1 MQRMN
6 NSVTKVGISGANGT
20 MGRLTI
26 GAINAVDDLTVGGL
40 YAPGRDGEDIMGY
53 SASADPAALSD
64 CDVVIELTNPS
75 ASDENVPRW
84 RDSGKNVLIG
94 TSSYTV
100 ARVDALREAWAGLD
114 TRCLVVPNFSIG
126 AVLMM
131 RFAELAAPH
140 FESAEIVEMHR
151 DDKPDA
157 PSGTALHTAARMA
170 AARKH
175 GAISRGS
182 ELVAGALGA
191 DVEGIPVH
199 SLRMRGAL
207 AHQEVTLGSVG
218 QYLTVR
224 HDTTHYDC
232 FAPGILKALREIGS
246 LKSGVTVGLEGL
258 LGV

>member
-1 MQRMN
+1 M
-6 NSVTKVGISGANGT
+6 STSAIKVGISGANGT

-26 GAINAVDDLTVGGL
+26 GAIDAVDDLIVDGL
-40 YAPGRDGEDIMGY
+40 YAPGRDGEDILGHR
-53 SASADPAALSD
+53 ASDDPVALAG

-75 ASDENVPRW
+75 ASDKNVPRW

-94 TSSYTV
+94 TSGYTV
-100 ARVDALREAWAGLD
+100 ARVDALREAWSGLD
-114 TRCLVVPNFSIG
+114 SRCLVVPNFSVG

-170 AARKH
+170 AAREQASH
-175 GAISRGS
+175 SRGS
-182 ELVAGALGA
+182 EIVTGALGA

-207 AHQEVTLGSVG
+207 AHQEVILGSLG

-232 FAPGILKALREIGS
+232 FAPGILLSLREINS
-246 LKSGVTVGLEGL
+246 LDSGVTVGLEGL

>member
-1 MQRMN
+1 MN
-6 NSVTKVGISGANGT
+6 TPPVKVGISGANGT

-26 GAINAVDDLTVGGL
+26 GAIDAVDDLTISGL
-40 YAPGRDGEDIMGY
+40 YAPGRAGQDILGY
-53 SASADPAALSD
+53 SASDDPLALSE

-75 ASDENVPRW
+75 ASDENVPLW

-94 TSSYTV
+94 TSGYTV
-100 ARVDALREAWAGLD
+100 DRVDALRAAWSGLSS
-114 TRCLVVPNFSIG
+114 RCLVVPNFSVG

-151 DDKPDA
+151 NDKPDA

-170 AARKH
+170 AAREH
-175 GAISRGS
+175 GTQNRGS
-182 ELVAGALGA
+182 EIVAGSLGG

-199 SLRMRGAL
+199 SLRLHGAL
-207 AHQEVTLGSVG
+207 AHQEVILGSVG

-224 HDTTHYDC
+224 HDTTHYEC
-232 FAPGILKALREIGS
+232 FAPGILLSLREIDS
-246 LKSGVTVGLEGL
+246 LDSGVTVGLEGL

>member
-1 MQRMN
+1 MN
-6 NSVTKVGISGANGT
+6 TSARKVGISGANGT

-26 GAINAVDDLTVGGL
+26 GAIDAVDDLIIGGL
-40 YAPGRDGEDIMGY
+40 YAPGRNGEDILGY
-53 SASADPAALSD
+53 SASDDPAALSE
-64 CDVVIELTNPS
+64 CDVVIELTNPP

-94 TSSYTV
+94 TSGYTV
-100 ARVDALREAWAGLD
+100 ARVDALREGWSGLD
-114 TRCLVVPNFSIG
+114 SRCLVVPNFSIG

-170 AARKH
+170 AAREQGTH
-175 GAISRGS
+175 SRGS
-182 ELVAGALGA
+182 EIVAGALGA

-207 AHQEVTLGSVG
+207 AHQEVILGSVG

-224 HDTTHYDC
+224 HDTTHYEC
-232 FAPGILKALREIGS
+232 FAPGILLSLREIDS
-246 LKSGVTVGLEGL
+246 LESGVTVGLEGL

>member
-1 MQRMN
+1 MKP
-6 NSVTKVGISGANGT
+6 SAIKVGISGANGT

-26 GAINAVDDLTVGGL
+26 GAIDAVDDLVIAGL
-40 YAPGRDGEDIMGY
+40 YAPGRDGEEILGY
-53 SASADPAALSD
+53 SASGDPAALSE

-75 ASDENVPRW
+75 AADENVPRW
-84 RDSGKNVLIG
+84 RNSGKNVLIG
-94 TSSYTV
+94 TSGYTV
-100 ARVDALREAWAGLD
+100 ARVDALREAWMGLD
-114 TRCLVVPNFSIG
+114 SRCLVVPNFSIG

-140 FESAEIVEMHR
+140 FESTEIIEMHR

-175 GAISRGS
+175 ASHGRGS
-182 ELVAGALGA
+182 EIVAGALGA

-199 SLRMRGAL
+199 SLRVRGAL
-207 AHQEVTLGSVG
+207 AHQEVILGSVG

-232 FAPGILKALREIGS
+232 FAPGILLSLREIAS
-246 LKSGVTVGLEGL
+246 LDSGVTVGLEGL